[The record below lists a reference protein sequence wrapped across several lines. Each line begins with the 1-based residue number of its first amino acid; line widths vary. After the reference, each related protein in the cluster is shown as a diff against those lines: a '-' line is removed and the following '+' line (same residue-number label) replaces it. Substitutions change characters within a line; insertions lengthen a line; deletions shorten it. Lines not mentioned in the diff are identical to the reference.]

1 MAFGIREP
9 LDDDEREFMDLDSWD
24 GASLTELS
32 PRRIPALS
40 FPFAFHWKRWRVSE
54 GRRTL
59 KA

>member
-1 MAFGIREP
+1 LMVFGIREP

-40 FPFAFHWKRWRVSE
+40 FPFA
-54 GRRTL
+54 
-59 KA
+59 